1 MGIIEKCYE
10 DATLMER
17 IDKAIEREIIRT
29 GKTGSETVTVI
40 LKISDREREAF
51 HRIKKYEL
59 ENYMWEVDGNEL
71 IINYTE
77 VLYL

>member
-1 MGIIEKCYE
+1 MNIIEKCYE
-10 DATLMER
+10 EMILMER
-17 IDKAIEREIIRT
+17 IDKAIEREIMRT
-29 GKTGSETVTVI
+29 GKTGTETVTVK

-51 HRIKKYEL
+51 HRIGKYEN
-59 ENYMWEVDGNEL
+59 ESYMWEVDGDEL